1 MMLQTKSSGRR
12 WLRAIYILPIV
23 ALSLAVNAKT
33 VWENPT
39 VLSQMEK
46 LNGSTNQKSVS
57 EIGLNDKA
65 AKAILV
71 TPKDTTSSKSA
82 SKNIKDDFLK
92 DALVLIDG
100 VKDESGKKLKEM
112 NPDEIQSMNV
122 LKGAQAKAAYPKM
135 KEKSVI
141 LITTKQSIKDK
152 EKIDEVLNAKE
163 QDGNVGPK
171 STEDVFRHINSQ
183 IKYPVIAIEQN
194 VQGQW
199 YASFDIDA
207 EGRVSNMSV
216 SETAPQVKGV
226 FMDNVYVVGYQAK
239 GATTQVDRDEAAKAK
254 ESIKKEVA
262 RVVENMP
269 NWKPA
274 QRNGQPIASKQ
285 ILSFS
290 FKLQ

>member
-1 MMLQTKSSGRR
+1 M
-12 WLRAIYILPIV
+12 
-23 ALSLAVNAKT
+23 
-33 VWENPT
+33 
-39 VLSQMEK
+39 
-46 LNGSTNQKSVS
+46 
-57 EIGLNDKA
+57 
-65 AKAILV
+65 
-71 TPKDTTSSKSA
+71 
-82 SKNIKDDFLK
+82 
-92 DALVLIDG
+92 
-100 VKDESGKKLKEM
+100 
-112 NPDEIQSMNV
+112 
-122 LKGAQAKAAYPKM
+122 
-135 KEKSVI
+135 
-141 LITTKQSIKDK
+141 
-152 EKIDEVLNAKE
+152 
-163 QDGNVGPK
+163 
-171 STEDVFRHINSQ
+171 
-183 IKYPVIAIEQN
+183 IAIEQN

-274 QRNGQPIASKQ
+274 QRNGHPIASKQ
-285 ILSFS
+285 ILSFT